1 MNTISTGSVDHLSMI
16 SESLVLEKSALNH
29 SFLSVFYLMNIA
41 VRIHFIEH
49 HVFVEDRLPILG
61 REISL

>member
-1 MNTISTGSVDHLSMI
+1 MSV
-16 SESLVLEKSALNH
+16 NH
-29 SFLSVFYLMNIA
+29 SFCAVFYLLSIA

-49 HVFVEDRLPILG
+49 RVFVEDRLPILG

>member
-1 MNTISTGSVDHLSMI
+1 MDIRNSIFILMSVYYIKNQTLI
-16 SESLVLEKSALNH
+16 L
-29 SFLSVFYLMNIA
+29 FIA

-49 HVFVEDRLPILG
+49 HVFLEDRLPILG